1 MKVGTAPFGAF
12 PLLHA
17 RFPNLRPYKGA
28 FHEGND
34 PLRTGG
40 AGRVPRRRREA
51 ILGVCNPPSAPWGGH
66 LRGGG

>member
-34 PLRTGG
+34 PLRTG
-40 AGRVPRRRREA
+40 VPGGFRGNAVRRSSVYVTRPVP
-51 ILGVCNPPSAPWGGH
+51 LGEGT
-66 LRGGG
+66 